1 MWFSGIKRDISVTS
15 LSDHLIRLHCDIL
28 ALGYA
33 ARGCICGGEAVA
45 GFVVIDDDATV
56 HTKRSAKILVFRC
69 ENTLCRNIDYN
80 YVSKIQFNNRPK
92 SYYMIYDHINDIIYT
107 AKGAKGLIYNR

>member
-80 YVSKIQFNNRPK
+80 YVSKIQFNNH
-92 SYYMIYDHINDIIYT
+92 MYT
-107 AKGAKGLIYNR
+107 NMVF